1 MEKLI
6 LVLAVGF
13 VIVLALKYLTSK
25 KSKER
30 AVKGQV
36 AYNYF
41 RKDYF
46 MSRAERDFFNIL
58 IEVVGSDYY
67 IFPQVHLS
75 AILNHK
81 VKGQNWKAAFKHIN
95 GKSVDFVICDKTNL
109 KPLVAIELDDSSH
122 NAEDRRV
129 RDTEVE
135 RIFKDAA
142 LPLVRLAN
150 QESLNKE
157 FIKRRIAEALPSM
170 HFN

>member
-25 KSKER
+25 KSKEDDS
-30 AVKGQV
+30 KGQIV
-36 AYNYF
+36 YSYY

-46 MSRAERDFFNIL
+46 MSRAEHDFFNIL
-58 IEVVGSDYY
+58 IEVVGSNY

-95 GKSVDFVICDKTNL
+95 GKSVDFVICDKANL

-129 RDTEVE
+129 RDIEVE

-142 LPLVRLAN
+142 LPLVRVAN

-157 FIKRRIAEALPSM
+157 TIKRRIAEALPSM
-170 HFN
+170 QFN